1 MIMMII
7 NATQSNLATWVLSRD
22 RAISYSSFLPSIN
35 EKDLEEKRTWIL
47 SPGPAEATKLGGQ
60 SFGIS
65 GGPLRSLLPTTAP
78 HLI

>member
-1 MIMMII
+1 MK
-7 NATQSNLATWVLSRD
+7 
-22 RAISYSSFLPSIN
+22 
-35 EKDLEEKRTWIL
+35 KDLEEKRTWIL

-78 HLI
+78 YLI